1 MIPQVRM
8 SSFFRLAVVSA
19 CCSCLLAA
27 AGTSRGQE
35 RETASAP
42 PEPLSCVH
50 APDGRVTVRGTA
62 MGTVFTVRA
71 YPGHG
76 MDAAQTEKACM
87 ESLACAV
94 RWEKVMS
101 AMDAG
106 SGLARLNAAENGV
119 SVPVSPELE
128 KALLLALDYARL
140 TKGAFD
146 PTLGPCIR
154 LWKKKIG
161 RAAATAFSRPAGN
174 WNVRSGRPD
183 GKSCTSA
190 RGPRSKRFP
199 E

>member
-94 RWEKVMS
+94 RWEK
-101 AMDAG
+101 D
-106 SGLARLNAAENGV
+106 RK
-119 SVPVSPELE
+119 SVV
-128 KALLLALDYARL
+128 
-140 TKGAFD
+140 
-146 PTLGPCIR
+146 
-154 LWKKKIG
+154 
-161 RAAATAFSRPAGN
+161 
-174 WNVRSGRPD
+174 
-183 GKSCTSA
+183 
-190 RGPRSKRFP
+190 
-199 E
+199 

>member
-27 AGTSRGQE
+27 AGTSRGRE

-50 APDGRVTVRGTA
+50 APDGRVTVRGAA

-140 TKGAFD
+140 T
-146 PTLGPCIR
+146 
-154 LWKKKIG
+154 
-161 RAAATAFSRPAGN
+161 
-174 WNVRSGRPD
+174 
-183 GKSCTSA
+183 
-190 RGPRSKRFP
+190 
-199 E
+199 